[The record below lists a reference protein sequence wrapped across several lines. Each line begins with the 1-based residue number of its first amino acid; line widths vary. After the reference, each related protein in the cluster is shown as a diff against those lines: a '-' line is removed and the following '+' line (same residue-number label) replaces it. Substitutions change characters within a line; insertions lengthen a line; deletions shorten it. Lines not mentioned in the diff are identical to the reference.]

1 VDNKFERGV
10 KMSPEI
16 ISFLLVFFTVI
27 LTFIFVLPWK
37 TYFLAKNSGLN
48 VSMAYLAGMRIRKV
62 DPDLIVKSAIISHK
76 AGADVSLED
85 IEAHYLGGGHVE
97 EIAKAFLE
105 AKKLNIDVSFKV
117 LSAIDLCG
125 RNVVQAIKQCSELK
139 NFNSDYVS
147 FKSKDG
153 KEYRV
158 SINITL
164 RFNLHKIIGGKDDQ
178 ALVDKIFEYIGK
190 RISDSDSESSE
201 AISSN
206 ALEKE
211 ILQDS
216 FTEGFCCD
224 IESLRI
230 NM

>member
-1 VDNKFERGV
+1 MFP
-10 KMSPEI
+10 MI
-16 ISFLLVFFTVI
+16 ISIFLFLFILVLLFV
-27 LTFIFVLPWK
+27 LVLPWK
-37 TYFLAKNSGLN
+37 TYFLAKSSGLN
-48 VSMAYLAGMRIRKV
+48 VCMTILLGMRIRKV
-62 DPDLIVKSAIISHK
+62 DPDLIVKTAIILHK
-76 AGADVSLED
+76 AGADVGMAD
-85 IEAHYLGGGHVE
+85 IEAHYLAGGHIE

-105 AKKLNIDVSFKV
+105 AKKSNIDVNFKV
-117 LSAIDLCG
+117 LTAIDLCG
-125 RNVVQAIKQCSELK
+125 RNVVQAIKLCSELK

-153 KEYRV
+153 KQYRV

-178 ALVDKIFEYIGK
+178 ALIDKIFEYIGK

-216 FTEGFCCD
+216 FSEGFCCD
-224 IESLRI
+224 INSLKI

>member
-85 IEAHYLGGGHVE
+85 IEAHYLGGGHIE

-216 FTEGFCCD
+216 FSEGFCCD